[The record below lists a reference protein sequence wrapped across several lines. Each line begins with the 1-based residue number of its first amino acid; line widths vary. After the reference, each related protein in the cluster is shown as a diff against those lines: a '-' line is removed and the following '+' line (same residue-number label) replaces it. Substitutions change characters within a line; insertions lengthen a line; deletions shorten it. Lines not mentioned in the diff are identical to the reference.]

1 MNIRSILALAPVI
14 PVITVEH
21 IDHAVP
27 LARALCA
34 GGLRVLEVTLRTPV
48 ALPAIEAMRK
58 AVPDA
63 VVGVGTLA
71 RPGDFVT
78 AGNAGAQFGVSP
90 GLTAEM
96 AAAARAASFPMLPGI
111 MTPTELL
118 AGLGWGYDTFKLF
131 PAQQAGGIGMLKA
144 LGAPFPKWCSAPPA
158 ASLVRPRR
166 TSWRCPMWH
175 ASAAHGSHRRTGFA
189 REIGQRSRRWRKT
202 QRRWQRRSNVIR
214 RSRRASARLA
224 GRQGSRAGGSALL
237 PARPRPEP
245 TLRSATACRH
255 R

>member
-34 GGLRVLEVTLRTPV
+34 GGLRVLEVTLRTPA

-118 AGLGWGYDTFKLF
+118 AGLAWGYDTFKLF

-144 LGAPFPKWCSAPPA
+144 LGAPFPE
-158 ASLVRPRR
+158 VVF
-166 TSWRCPMWH
+166 CP
-175 ASAAHGSHRRTGFA
+175 TGG
-189 REIGQRSRRWRKT
+189 I
-202 QRRWQRRSNVIR
+202 
-214 RSRRASARLA
+214 
-224 GRQGSRAGGSALL
+224 SRATAPDFLALPNVACVGGSWVAPTDKIRAGDWAGIEAL
-237 PARPRPEP
+237 AKD
-245 TLRSATACRH
+245 ATSLAKPK
-255 R
+255 